1 MSWLR
6 KPLGMPPAA
15 PGDGDRL
22 PAESARLPRD
32 EAVAL
37 AEAEAARL
45 EAPWRQ
51 PIDAQ
56 LIQHAGRPHWQVRSN
71 WDTRGASVSITIDD
85 ETGAVV
91 TSTVRPR

>member
-1 MSWLR
+1 MNWLR
-6 KPLGMPPAA
+6 KLFGVPPVA

-22 PAESARLPRD
+22 PAENARLPRD

-51 PIDAQ
+51 PIDAR
-56 LIQHAGRPHWQVRSN
+56 LILLAGRPRWQVRSN
-71 WDTRGASVSITIDD
+71 WDTRGASVSITID